1 MITINV
7 SPGPSTPEFENDLH
21 NAIVDLIQNRV
32 EFPITLVT
40 TNNEDTFR
48 SEWV

>member
-7 SPGPSTPEFENDLH
+7 ALGSSTPEFENDLH
-21 NAIVDLIQNRV
+21 NAIVNLIQGMPNLPV
-32 EFPITLVT
+32 TLVT
-40 TNNEDTFR
+40 TENEDTFR